1 MRVTIAR
8 VSVLGGR
15 PGTISGN
22 VRHLVFQMLTSQQLQ
37 MPWTF
42 ARDVLR
48 KGTNKDER
56 KQLSNPQNQVPSEIQ
71 ALMWEWP
78 PVHWLPPKMAPG
90 GSDTSWLGWVS
101 FQARIAQPMEVQ
113 GTWEKRGCIE
123 GPRVLIYFYFREPS
137 TMHFHPAFLLW
148 HYCSSYLYHHP
159 LKQGEV
165 DVGLKRMKSRSL
177 EHTVVQ
183 QRCPSQPAWCCQNY
197 DWWEGLPLSS
207 SPSWE
212 VSMSVSFVLI
222 PEGDTE
228 GNGVTLGTNDG
239 NAYFNVSMEVRIF
252 WSICNI
258 I

>member
-1 MRVTIAR
+1 
-8 VSVLGGR
+8 
-15 PGTISGN
+15 
-22 VRHLVFQMLTSQQLQ
+22 

-56 KQLSNPQNQVPSEIQ
+56 KQLSNPQSQVPSEIQ
-71 ALMWEWP
+71 ALMREWP

-90 GSDTSWLGWVS
+90 GSDTPWLGWVS
-101 FQARIAQPMEVQ
+101 FQAQIASLWKCRAHERREDVFKDIEFLFIFTLENCPQCIS
-113 GTWEKRGCIE
+113 TLLSLCGC
-123 GPRVLIYFYFREPS
+123 
-137 TMHFHPAFLLW
+137 
-148 HYCSSYLYHHP
+148 YCSSYLRHHP

-165 DVGLKRMKSRSL
+165 DVGLKRMKSCRL

-183 QRCPSQPAWCCQNY
+183 QRCPSQPAWCCQNH
-197 DWWEGLPLSS
+197 DWREGLPLSS

-212 VSMSVSFVLI
+212 LSVSISFVLI

-228 GNGVTLGTNDG
+228 GNGVTLGANDG